1 MKGNELKGN
10 ELKILLK
17 GFSNKNRLI
26 YEALRND
33 YDIIIDYDY

>member
-1 MKGNELKGN
+1 MKGN

-26 YEALRND
+26 YEALKNEFEITVDND
-33 YDIIIDYDY
+33 Y